1 MGYFAGVRLLGG
13 AENAGQQA
21 IQERARVVEPEVG
34 AKYRHQQGNDDP
46 PPDQAHVPLVLGLL
60 LPAEGF
66 RLFQRGGAL
75 IAV

>member
-1 MGYFAGVRLLGG
+1 MGYFAGVCLLGG
-13 AENAGQQA
+13 AKDPRQQA
-21 IQERARVVEPEVG
+21 IEQRARVVEPEIG

-46 PPDQAHVPLVLGLL
+46 PPHQAHMPLVLGLL

-66 RLFQRGGAL
+66 RLFQRGGTL